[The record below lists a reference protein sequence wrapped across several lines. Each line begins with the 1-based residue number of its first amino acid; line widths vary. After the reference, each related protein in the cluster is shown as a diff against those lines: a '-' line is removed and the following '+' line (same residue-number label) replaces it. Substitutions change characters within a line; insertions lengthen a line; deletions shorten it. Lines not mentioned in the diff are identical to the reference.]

1 MHLIFPVVF
10 SAESIKKN
18 IGVLR
23 ICLTD
28 LFVFSFVYL
37 SSIFIGILHRKQTNK
52 KKQSVEE
59 RATTRKKNNR
69 KPSKRKVLKG
79 KKWLE

>member
-10 SAESIKKN
+10 SAELIKKKN

-28 LFVFSFVYL
+28 LFVFSFVFL
-37 SSIFIGILHRKQTNK
+37 SAIFIGILHRKQTDK
-52 KKQSVEE
+52 KK
-59 RATTRKKNNR
+59 
-69 KPSKRKVLKG
+69 PKR
-79 KKWLE
+79 

>member
-10 SAESIKKN
+10 SAESIKKKKN

-28 LFVFSFVYL
+28 LFVLSFVFL
-37 SSIFIGILHRKQTNK
+37 SAIFIGILHRKQTNK
-52 KKQSVEE
+52 K
-59 RATTRKKNNR
+59 N
-69 KPSKRKVLKG
+69 PKR
-79 KKWLE
+79 